1 MFSWGLSKNELYKS
15 LIYCNSP
22 FINMINFI
30 KVFFCAVI
38 IHFSQPPGKIIR
50 GRFAVNEASEI
61 ICAKKVIV
69 TSGISKQRFE
79 APYSNGGDG
88 SREVK
93 EPFCFYCGLE
103 VDWILQVPWI
113 KHLAPIEEAS
123 WLEGQLANCSKRL
136 KWHPIKRSV
145 QNRYSLIEKA
155 AGAR

>member
-1 MFSWGLSKNELYKS
+1 
-15 LIYCNSP
+15 
-22 FINMINFI
+22 MINFI

-88 SREVK
+88 SRKVK

-103 VDWILQVPWI
+103 VD
-113 KHLAPIEEAS
+113 
-123 WLEGQLANCSKRL
+123 
-136 KWHPIKRSV
+136 
-145 QNRYSLIEKA
+145 
-155 AGAR
+155 